1 MSGQFAGKG
10 LCDIRH
16 DPSRDNSGGSGVLD
30 RGIEMKKLLASAAIA
45 AGLLAG
51 GSAFAQTAANTSSAT
66 ASGSVTIVRPLTI
79 TKNSDLAF
87 GRIVRPRTGGTGTVT
102 LANTGNSVVAAS
114 GAVALAS
121 TTSRAQFTV
130 DGEGGQSVTTSIP
143 ATVTLTSGT
152 NTIPVTL
159 LPDFGSTVTLSGALA
174 AAGSAT
180 LNVGGSF
187 SLPDTQASGAYTGNF
202 TVTVTYQ

>member
-1 MSGQFAGKG
+1 MPGGPGGISKDFVRFGTPCLAAGY
-10 LCDIRH
+10 LERE
-16 DPSRDNSGGSGVLD
+16 
-30 RGIEMKKLLASAAIA
+30 IEMKKLLASAAIA

-51 GSAFAQTAANTSSAT
+51 GSAFAQTAANTSNAT

-79 TKNSDLAF
+79 TKNTDLAF
-87 GRIVRPRTGGTGTVT
+87 GRIVRPRTGGTGTVM
-102 LANTGNSVVAAS
+102 LANSGNSVVASA

-130 DGEGGQSVTTSIP
+130 DGEGGQVVTTSIP
-143 ATVTLTSGT
+143 STATLSSGT
-152 NTIPVTL
+152 NTLTVNL
-159 LPDFGSTVTLSGALA
+159 LPDFGGTVTLSGALA
-174 AAGSAT
+174 AAGSST

-202 TVTVTYQ
+202 TVTVAYQ

>member
-1 MSGQFAGKG
+1 
-10 LCDIRH
+10 
-16 DPSRDNSGGSGVLD
+16 
-30 RGIEMKKLLASAAIA
+30 MKKLLASAAVA

-51 GSAFAQTAANTSSAT
+51 GSAFAQAANTSSAT

-102 LANTGNSVVAAS
+102 LANTGNTVVAAS

-130 DGEGGQSVTTSIP
+130 DGEGGQSVTASIP
-143 ATVTLTSGT
+143 SSVNLTSGT
-152 NTIPVTL
+152 NTIAVTL

-174 AAGSAT
+174 AAGSST

-187 SLPDTQASGAYTGNF
+187 SLPDTQATGAYTGNF

>member
-1 MSGQFAGKG
+1 MPGGPGGISKDFVRFGMPCLAAGN
-10 LCDIRH
+10 LE
-16 DPSRDNSGGSGVLD
+16 
-30 RGIEMKKLLASAAIA
+30 RGTEMKKLLASAAIA

-51 GSAFAQTAANTSSAT
+51 GSAFAQTAANTSNAT
-66 ASGSVTIVRPLTI
+66 ASGSVTIVRLLTI
-79 TKNSDLAF
+79 TKNTDLAF

-102 LANTGNSVVAAS
+102 LANSGNSVVASA

-130 DGEGGQSVTTSIP
+130 DGEGGQVVTTSIP
-143 ATVTLTSGT
+143 STATLSSGT
-152 NTIPVTL
+152 NTLTVNL
-159 LPDFGSTVTLSGALA
+159 LPDFGGTVTLSGALA
-174 AAGSAT
+174 AAGSST

-202 TVTVTYQ
+202 TVTVAYQ

>member
-1 MSGQFAGKG
+1 
-10 LCDIRH
+10 
-16 DPSRDNSGGSGVLD
+16 
-30 RGIEMKKLLASAAIA
+30 MKKLLASAAVA

-51 GSAFAQTAANTSSAT
+51 GTAFAQAANTSSAS
-66 ASGSVTIVRPLTI
+66 AVGSVTIVRPLTI

-102 LANTGNSVVAAS
+102 LANTGNAVVAAS
-114 GAVALAS
+114 GAVALTS

-143 ATVTLTSGT
+143 ATVNLTSGT
-152 NTIPVTL
+152 NSIAVTL
-159 LPDFGSTVTLSGALA
+159 LPDFGNTVTLSGALA
-174 AAGSAT
+174 AAGSST

-187 SLPDTQASGAYTGNF
+187 SLPDTQATGAYTGNF

>member
-1 MSGQFAGKG
+1 
-10 LCDIRH
+10 
-16 DPSRDNSGGSGVLD
+16 
-30 RGIEMKKLLASAAIA
+30 MKKLLASAAVA

-51 GSAFAQTAANTSSAT
+51 GNAFAQAANTSSAT
-66 ASGSVTIVRPLTI
+66 ATGSVTIVRPLTI

-102 LANTGNSVVAAS
+102 LANTGNTVVAAS
-114 GAVALAS
+114 GAVALTS

-143 ATVTLTSGT
+143 ATVNLTSGT
-152 NTIPVTL
+152 NSIAVTL
-159 LPDFGSTVTLSGALA
+159 LPDFGNTVTLSGALA
-174 AAGSAT
+174 AAGSST

-187 SLPDTQASGAYTGNF
+187 SLPDTQATGAYTGNF